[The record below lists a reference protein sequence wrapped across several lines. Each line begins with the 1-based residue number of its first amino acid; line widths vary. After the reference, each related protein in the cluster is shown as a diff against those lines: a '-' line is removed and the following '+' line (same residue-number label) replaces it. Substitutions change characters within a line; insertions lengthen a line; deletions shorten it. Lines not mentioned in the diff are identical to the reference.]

1 MNSRLDT
8 LQAAI
13 LKVKFDAFKNY
24 EVDDINK
31 AASLYTKN
39 LEGLVKT
46 PVVPEGYYS
55 SWAQYT
61 ITLENREQRDGL
73 QSYLKEQGVPSMVYY
88 PNPMHMQTAYKN
100 LGYSKHDFPI
110 TENLCNTV
118 LSLPIHPYIS
128 EEEISKVCSLIKDYV
143 E

>member
-1 MNSRLDT
+1 MGSFKYDNVRIGMNSRLDT

-61 ITLENREQRDGL
+61 ITLKNRSKEMVCNHT
-73 QSYLKEQGVPSMVYY
+73 LKNRVFQAWY
-88 PNPMHMQTAYKN
+88 
-100 LGYSKHDFPI
+100 I
-110 TENLCNTV
+110 TRIQC
-118 LSLPIHPYIS
+118 ICKQH
-128 EEEISKVCSLIKDYV
+128 IKIWV
-143 E
+143 ILRTIFL